1 MSEVDVKTLA
11 RGLEIRIVPT
21 SEGDYE
27 VQVPELEAVGCHV
40 ITGGE
45 THEEALANALES
57 VECAIQGRLADGLP
71 LPLGAVR

>member
-21 SEGDYE
+21 VEGDYE
-27 VQVPELEAVGCHV
+27 VRVPELEAVGGHV

-45 THEEALANALES
+45 THEEALANALEA
-57 VECAIQGRLADGLP
+57 VERALEGRLAEGLP